1 MPERLALIGAGT
13 IGKRHVKAIADT
25 ESAELVAIADPDPQ
39 AAEFAESCG
48 VPCFFT
54 TGEMLNAVEPAGVIV
69 ATPTEQHLGPCM
81 ESLRHGC
88 HLLVEKP
95 IAATL
100 DEAAQM
106 VEAAG
111 EKGLHVLVG
120 HHRRYYPQVEK
131 ARELLQQGAI
141 GKPVAVSG
149 QWCVRKHDS
158 YYEPEWRKRWQAG
171 PVMTNLVHEID
182 YLRYILGPVASVQ
195 AEVGNNVQGY
205 EKEDAVAYLL
215 RFTSGVLG
223 AFVLTD
229 QADSP
234 WAWEFSTGENPYYPR
249 SGENCI
255 RFVGT
260 KGALDFPNLK
270 LWTSAGNESSWY
282 SPKHAQSFPLE
293 LGDAFVRQID
303 HFCEV
308 IKGKADPKITAA
320 DAAETL
326 KVTLAVRQAGSS
338 GGRVFI

>member
-25 ESAELVAIADPDPQ
+25 GAAELVAIADPNPQ
-39 AAEFAESCG
+39 AGEFAESCG
-48 VPCFFT
+48 VPYYT
-54 TGEMLNAVEPAGVIV
+54 ATGEMLSAADPAGVIV
-69 ATPTEQHLGPCM
+69 ATPTEQHIDPCL
-81 ESLRHGC
+81 EASRYGC

-100 DEAAQM
+100 DEATQIAL
-106 VEAAG
+106 AAE

-149 QWCVRKHDS
+149 QWCVRKHDD
-158 YYEPEWRKRWQAG
+158 YYGPEWRRRWKAG

-182 YLRYILGPVASVQ
+182 YLRYILGSVASVQ
-195 AEVGNNVQGY
+195 AEFGNDVQGY

-215 RFTSGVLG
+215 RFTNGVLG

-234 WAWEFSTGENPYYPR
+234 WAWEFSTGENPFYPR

-260 KGALDFPNLK
+260 EGALDFPNLT
-270 LWTSAGNESSWY
+270 LWTSTDSENSWY
-282 SPKHAQSFPLE
+282 SPKQAQSFPLD
-293 LGDAFVRQID
+293 LGDAFIRQID
-303 HFCEV
+303 HFCDV
-308 IKGKADPKITAA
+308 IAGKADPKITAA

-338 GGRVFI
+338 GKRIAI